1 MPIIPS
7 FTAIGTSDPSSIL
20 VTDTSTGSD
29 IDITDRQIIFTQT
42 DSTSLG
48 NSPYDFPV
56 PGASITVSPLT
67 QDAALTITLNWLN
80 SVGVVLYTTSIIA
93 SFNQYGLQF
102 LEGLTQDQIADPSIR
117 NDQNFMQN
125 KYEVFTEIQSAINA
139 ISIGKSVSAA
149 QSCILRYNALIANQ
163 NKYF

>member
-102 LEGLTQDQIADPSIR
+102 LDVLIQDQIADSTNR
-117 NDQNFMQN
+117 NTQIFMQTQFV
-125 KYEVFTEIQSAINA
+125 EFTEQ
-139 ISIGKSVSAA
+139 
-149 QSCILRYNALIANQ
+149 Q
-163 NKYF
+163 